1 VGFDVSRY
9 MIDKLMWEIDR
20 SDEALD
26 SFVEDPAAFVAAWEG
41 AASAPEPPYPLGGSL
56 TGEERDAFEAWDYER
71 LYALGAH
78 PYLLWHFVRAI
89 HGPGGT
95 PVGELSEAFKA
106 VVAPH
111 GYPEFAT

>member
-1 VGFDVSRY
+1 
-9 MIDKLMWEIDR
+9 
-20 SDEALD
+20 
-26 SFVEDPAAFVAAWEG
+26 
-41 AASAPEPPYPLGGSL
+41 
-56 TGEERDAFEAWDYER
+56 

-106 VVAPH
+106 AVAPH